1 MQLKIFDLD
10 FNFLGICEEINDI
23 EWIRE
28 FYRGGSFV
36 LNAKM
41 NEHNVGLLQKNRVII
56 KNNAWDEPMIIEH
69 RQLIESDD
77 GDEELMIS
85 GKSLATRILDSRI
98 TIKRQIEKD
107 TADKV
112 LENLLLKQTNLSE
125 DTNRHIPNLVID
137 TSIKEDFTNKIEH
150 SSLYKSLYE
159 DFEEICTVEECGYKL
174 TFKPLEKEFYFE
186 VYKGKDLTSSVLFSI
201 DFDNLKNQTY
211 IDSIDNYKN
220 VAITCGQ
227 GEGEDRDMT
236 IINDKEYS
244 GLDRLEVYIDARDI
258 EQDKEI
264 IKDKEGYDTEFPIH
278 NGENAIK
285 LLTNRGYEKLAEIS
299 PVNSFDASL
308 VENNYKYKEDF
319 DLGDLV
325 VVRNKNWNVEF
336 NQRITKI
343 IESYDV
349 YGRTITVNFGN
360 ELPTIQEKLKQRIKR
375 GN

>member
-1 MQLKIFDLD
+1 MQLKIFDLE

-28 FYRGGSFV
+28 YYRGGSFV

-41 NEHNVGLLQKNRVII
+41 NEHNVGLLQKNRIII
-56 KNNAWDEPMIIEH
+56 KDNAWDEPMIVEH
-69 RQLIESDD
+69 RQLTETDD
-77 GDEELMIS
+77 GDEDLMVS

-98 TIKRQIEKD
+98 TIKRQIEKG

-112 LENLLLKQTNLSE
+112 LENLLLKQTNLNE
-125 DTNRHIPNLVID
+125 DNKRHIPNLVVD
-137 TSIKEDFTNKIEH
+137 TSIKDSFNDIIEH
-150 SSLYKSLYE
+150 NSLYKSLYE
-159 DFEEICTVEECGYKL
+159 DFEEVCSMEQCGYKL
-174 TFKPLEKEFYFE
+174 TFKPDIKEFLFE
-186 VYKGKDLTSSVLFSI
+186 IYKGEDLTSSVLFSI
-201 DFDNLKNQTY
+201 DFDNLKNQVY

-220 VAITCGQ
+220 VAIVCGQ
-227 GEGEDRDMT
+227 GEEENRDIT
-236 IINDKEYS
+236 IVNNDDYS
-244 GLDRLEVYIDARDI
+244 GLDRMEVYIDARDI
-258 EQDKEI
+258 EQDKEKG
-264 IKDKEGYDTEFPIH
+264 KDEDGYDIEIPIH

-285 LLTNRGYEKLAEIS
+285 LLTNRGCEKLTEVA
-299 PVNSFDASL
+299 PVHSFDASL

-325 VVRNKNWNVEF
+325 VVRNKNWGVEF

-343 IESYDV
+343 VESYDS

-360 ELPTIQEKLKQRIKR
+360 ELPTIQDKLKQRIKR

>member
-28 FYRGGSFV
+28 YYRGGSFV
-36 LNAKM
+36 LGAKM
-41 NEHNVGLLQKNRVII
+41 NTHNVELLQKNRIII
-56 KNNAWDEPMIIEH
+56 KDNTFDEPMIIEH
-69 RQLIESDD
+69 RQLSETDD
-77 GDEELMIS
+77 GDEELLIS

-112 LENLLLKQTNLSE
+112 MEKLLLKQTNESG
-125 DTNRHIPNLVID
+125 DSNRHIPNLVVD
-137 TSIKEDFTNKIEH
+137 TSSKESFVDVIEH
-150 SSLYKSLYE
+150 NSLYKSLYE
-159 DFEEICTVEECGYKL
+159 DFEEICMTEQCGYKL
-174 TFKPLEKEFYFE
+174 TFKPAEKEFLFE
-186 VYKGKDLTSSVLFSI
+186 VYKGEDLTSSVLFSI
-201 DFDNLKNQTY
+201 DFDNLKNQVY

-220 VAITCGQ
+220 VAIVCGQ
-227 GEGEDRDMT
+227 GEEEERDLT
-236 IINDKEYS
+236 IVNDKEYA
-244 GLDRLEVYIDARDI
+244 GFDRLEVYIDARDI
-258 EQDKEI
+258 EQDK
-264 IKDKEGYDTEFPIH
+264 IKDKDEDGYDIETPVH

-285 LLTNRGYEKLAEIS
+285 LLTNRGYEKLAEIA
-299 PVNSFDASL
+299 PVHSFDASL

-325 VVRNKNWNVEF
+325 VVRNKNWGVEF

-343 IESYDV
+343 VESYDS

-360 ELPTIQEKLKQRIKR
+360 ELPTIQDKLKQRIKR
-375 GN
+375 G